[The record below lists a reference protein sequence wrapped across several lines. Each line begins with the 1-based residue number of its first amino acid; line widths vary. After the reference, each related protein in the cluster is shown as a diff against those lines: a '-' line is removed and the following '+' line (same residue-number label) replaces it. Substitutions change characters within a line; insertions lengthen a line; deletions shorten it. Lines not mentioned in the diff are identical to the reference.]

1 MTKRLKFTILLFL
14 TIVINSFAQPKP
26 KISFFNEMKSGPLME
41 LFRDS
46 SVVED
51 LQFLNAEIRMGIMDI
66 STERAEIIRMLTRK
80 GIPVVA
86 WLLLPEEEGYW
97 FHAGNGSQAIARYS
111 EVKRWAD
118 SHGIQL
124 SGIGIDLELDYND
137 IITAR
142 NNPWSLLWQLPPRLY
157 SKTEIEDGRKK
168 YAELISMIKADGYMV
183 ESYYASFVKD
193 ETAAG
198 NTSLQQ
204 LTKFLDIK
212 TDREIPMLYS
222 SFIGNADGL
231 LEVYGR
237 EAGVK
242 TVALGSTGG
251 GIDTTLNTL
260 TWEELAHDMNMSSR
274 FADEI
279 HIFSLEGAV
288 EKGYL
293 KKMKNFQFNN
303 QVVPD
308 PHQIEEVRDLRRFF
322 TGLSNVLSYPTLLFI
337 GLILIVTGIIFLTI
351 KIFTVLVATLL
362 MIVTRKKNV

>member
-1 MTKRLKFTILLFL
+1 
-14 TIVINSFAQPKP
+14 
-26 KISFFNEMKSGPLME
+26 
-41 LFRDS
+41 
-46 SVVED
+46 
-51 LQFLNAEIRMGIMDI
+51 
-66 STERAEIIRMLTRK
+66 
-80 GIPVVA
+80 
-86 WLLLPEEEGYW
+86 
-97 FHAGNGSQAIARYS
+97 
-111 EVKRWAD
+111 
-118 SHGIQL
+118 
-124 SGIGIDLELDYND
+124 
-137 IITAR
+137 
-142 NNPWSLLWQLPPRLY
+142 
-157 SKTEIEDGRKK
+157 
-168 YAELISMIKADGYMV
+168 MIKADGYMV

>member
-1 MTKRLKFTILLFL
+1 MPNKLKPTCILLL
-14 TIVINSFAQPKP
+14 VIIAHAFAQPKP
-26 KISFFNEMKSGPLME
+26 KISFFNEMKSGPLIE

-46 SVVED
+46 TIVED

-66 STERAEIIRMLTRK
+66 STERAEIIRMLTKK

-86 WLLLPEEEGYW
+86 WLLLPEEKGYW
-97 FHAGNGSQAIARYS
+97 FHAGNGSQAIARYN

-137 IITAR
+137 INTAR
-142 NNPWSLLWQLPPRLY
+142 NNPWSLLLQLPPRLFD
-157 SKTEIEDGRKK
+157 KTEIEDGRKK
-168 YAELISMIKADGYMV
+168 YAELISMIEADGYMI

-260 TWEELAHDMNMSSR
+260 TWEELAHAMNMSSR

-293 KKMKNFQFNN
+293 KNMKNFQFND
-303 QVVPD
+303 QVIPD
-308 PHQIEEVRDLRRFF
+308 TQQIEAVRNIRRFF
-322 TGLSNVLSYPTLLFI
+322 TAFSNVLSYPTVLFT
-337 GLILIVTGIIFLTI
+337 GLILLLSAITFLIT
-351 KIFTVLVATLL
+351 KFFTVIGATLL
-362 MIVTRKKNV
+362 LILTRKK

>member
-1 MTKRLKFTILLFL
+1 MIFLLIPTL
-14 TIVINSFAQPKP
+14 SSTAQNKP

-46 SVVED
+46 SVVEN
-51 LQFLNAEIRMGIMDI
+51 LQTLNAEIRMGIMDI
-66 STERAEIIRMLTRK
+66 STERAEIIKMLTRK

-97 FHAGNGSQAIARYS
+97 FHAGNGSQAIARYQ

-118 SHGIQL
+118 SHGVQL
-124 SGIGIDLELDYND
+124 HGIGIDLELDYND
-137 IITAR
+137 ITTAKT
-142 NNPWSLLWQLPPRLY
+142 NPWSLLWKLPARLY
-157 SKTEIEDGRKK
+157 DKTEIEDGRKK
-168 YAELISMIKADGYMV
+168 YAELISMIKADGYMI

-193 ETAAG
+193 ETAVG
-198 NTSLQQ
+198 NTSIQQ

-222 SFIGNADGL
+222 SFMGNADGL

-237 EAGVK
+237 EPGIK

-251 GIDTTLNTL
+251 GIDPSLPTL
-260 TWEELAHDMNMSSR
+260 TWEELANVMNMSSR

-293 KKMKNFQFNN
+293 KKMTTFELYNN
-303 QVVPD
+303 VVPD
-308 PHQIEEVRDLRRFF
+308 PKQIEEVRELQNFF
-322 TGLSNVLSYPTLLFI
+322 KGLSHVLTYPTLLFI
-337 GLILIVTGIIFLTI
+337 GLLIIFSGLIFLIV
-351 KIFTVLVATLL
+351 KIFAALVAITLVL
-362 MIVTRKKNV
+362 IKRKKDN